1 MARKKKEPVEAQE
14 VDLAEVDPQAQYQAE
29 VEAALRKIR
38 EKRGPGK

>member
-14 VDLAEVDPQAQYQAE
+14 VDLAEVDPQAQYQAD
-29 VEAALRKIR
+29 VEAELRKIR